1 MPGRCGGLWE
11 PHRPKG
17 LVRKRLGCY
26 RLWLHVETTLFLIP
40 NSESVGF
47 QSLGPG
53 TGDTKMRAP
62 KNRNSPGTLLEPFT
76 VGLQS
81 WANVFVATK

>member
-1 MPGRCGGLWE
+1 MFIL
-11 PHRPKG
+11 KSFAN
-17 LVRKRLGCY
+17 V
-26 RLWLHVETTLFLIP
+26 P

-53 TGDTKMRAP
+53 TGDTKMHAP
-62 KNRNSPGTLLEPFT
+62 KNRNSPGTLLEPFA

-81 WANVFVATK
+81 WANKIFIREDGHSNSRIKEF